1 MVGVVGVVVVV
12 GGLCGA
18 FVHGGCV
25 GCIVCWLLGAW
36 RLLGWLGLWVVVV
49 GWCRLGCGEGCGV
62 CVERRVLGLFFF
74 GVPFLCFVG
83 EQCGACAA
91 AGAVLHTGARVR
103 GCAFRFASA
112 AVSWMQNRQRAWVGL
127 CVTHRAGHEQT

>member
-1 MVGVVGVVVVV
+1 MHGSDGGVIGGLVRLVLCGRCVEKAGVGVMVVV
-12 GGLCGA
+12 
-18 FVHGGCV
+18 FV
-25 GCIVCWLLGAW
+25 LFL
-36 RLLGWLGLWVVVV
+36 
-49 GWCRLGCGEGCGV
+49 
-62 CVERRVLGLFFF
+62 VL
-74 GVPFLCFVG
+74 PFLVFPFLRFVG